1 MISRNPSTPSLYK
14 GWTWKQ
20 VLVTLLTTR
29 GPQAGTGLGPR
40 SAPWLQF
47 VTQQLQ
53 QLRADAPTQRAL
65 TLVTI
70 NALCMLD
77 FPNDEAV
84 DFCVSRVASH
94 FNL

>member
-1 MISRNPSTPSLYK
+1 
-14 GWTWKQ
+14 
-20 VLVTLLTTR
+20 
-29 GPQAGTGLGPR
+29 
-40 SAPWLQF
+40 LQF